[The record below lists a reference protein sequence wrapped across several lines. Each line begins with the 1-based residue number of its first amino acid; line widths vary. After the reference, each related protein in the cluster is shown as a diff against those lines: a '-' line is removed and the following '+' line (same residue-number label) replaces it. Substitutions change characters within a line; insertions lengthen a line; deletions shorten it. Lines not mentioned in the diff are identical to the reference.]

1 MDKIHQLEMVNK
13 TKFKNKEKI
22 IITFKNFNNMME
34 TKEENLARYIVLTAV
49 EELENE
55 LYFYLHM
62 I

>member
-1 MDKIHQLEMVNK
+1 MINK

-22 IITFKNFNNMME
+22 IITFKNSNNMME